1 MRKPALIVSLLA
13 VVVLIGLICFIYLG
27 PTSREGLVPLDQLP
41 DGYLS
46 IARKELPQVNFDKV
60 WRLRN
65 GNYEIRGK
73 DAKGKAREV
82 ELDANGRIV
91 EVD

>member
-1 MRKPALIVSLLA
+1 MRWLVVIGVLLA
-13 VVVLIGLICFIYLG
+13 AAIVGWMAYG
-27 PTSREGLVPLDQLP
+27 TSNSPSDAGVVPLDQLP
-41 DGYLS
+41 PGFLDT
-46 IARKELPQVNFDKV
+46 ARKELPQAKFDKA
-60 WRLRN
+60 WRLKN

-82 ELDANGRIV
+82 ELDPKGAIV